1 MKTRVI
7 KKITS
12 KLNVREKYPNKI
24 LTSAINPSISI
35 EIKKDNPVELSNIP
49 LYLDVFFKT
58 LSAINSFDAAP
69 YSIP

>member
-7 KKITS
+7 KKIIS
-12 KLNVREKYPNKI
+12 KLNVREKYPNKTLI
-24 LTSAINPSISI
+24 SAINPRVSI
-35 EIKKDNPVELSNIP
+35 ETKKVNPVELSNIP
-49 LYLDVFFKT
+49 LYLEVFFKT